1 MTWSFVKYLEHSE
14 CSISGTIFTVEIP
27 KSIEWESGRE
37 SNTLEIPKAHTT
49 ANPLKSYLSRNI
61 GELRSRKA
69 LGHEC
74 HCYADGVTSFSNP
87 EDWRFDFCFWFYS
100 FILSFSS
107 IFFFFGWC
115 LHALPALSFNR
126 SSVFKASSFSYLEVM
141 VEILKVKKG
150 KGWKVVFLNNW
161 KERSLLPFSIVR
173 KWL

>member
-107 IFFFFGWC
+107 IFFF
-115 LHALPALSFNR
+115 LAD
-126 SSVFKASSFSYLEVM
+126 ASMPFQPFPSIDPVS
-141 VEILKVKKG
+141 LKPHHLVTSRWWLKYWRWRKG
-150 KGWKVVFLNNW
+150 KV
-161 KERSLLPFSIVR
+161 ER
-173 KWL
+173 